1 LKDSGKSVP
10 VEAEI
15 VEEDTMK
22 KVLIIVCS
30 LCALVYAQSV
40 QEIITQADECMS
52 QGEYTA
58 AAELLQQ
65 SIEANPNSADL
76 LALYG
81 ICLSK
86 QAGSSSM
93 MKAGMLS
100 EKAFKQFDAALKI
113 EPQHMKATLY
123 RGILSIQVPSFM
135 GKLHQGIKDLEH
147 IRLTYGANPALFVTS
162 NYYLGIGYQKNKE
175 TAKAAEAFHY
185 IVLYARDSQFYEDAK
200 QRYEALQ
207 APASQDSQKDHHTLG
222 MRALEDGEYD
232 TAVEH
237 LRLASRQQPE
247 NLALHMSLARA
258 LGEVAQQGYDDTIAE
273 DVTARAGIAHEI
285 HDVLSHCVELAP
297 QDEDIRFLRGSVAI
311 HLPFFVNSLQT
322 GINDLEYLSKEAQS
336 AEIRSKAASLL
347 KQAKDRKTTDEL
359 AQEGYMAQSD
369 AEKQQLLTQFITTD
383 SPLHQQKPDGYRD
396 QIAPQTAVWVED
408 TDGNYLA
415 TLYVSGFAA
424 NVKEKQVHL
433 PAWAKSSQ
441 FSGIDAVTGASI
453 DCGSHRLFWDFTD
466 LAGRPFTQTSFVL
479 KSEICHWPHVQYTQ
493 QTLPV
498 DLTLNSRFTSNGD
511 GFLLSRM
518 DAVYV
523 TNK

>member
-1 LKDSGKSVP
+1 
-10 VEAEI
+10 
-15 VEEDTMK
+15 MK
-22 KVLIIVCS
+22 KVLIIFCS
-30 LCALVYAQSV
+30 LCALLYAQSV
-40 QEIITQADECMS
+40 EEVIKQADECMS

-58 AAELLQQ
+58 AAELLEK

-76 LALYG
+76 LAQYG

-86 QAGSSSM
+86 QAGSASM

-100 EKAFKQFDAALKI
+100 EQAFKQFDAALKI
-113 EPQHMKATLY
+113 EPRHMKATLY

-135 GKLHQGIKDLEH
+135 GKLHQGIKDLEDV
-147 IRLTYGANPALFVTS
+147 RSKYGATPALYITS
-162 NYYLGIGYQKNKE
+162 NYYLGIGYQKNEE
-175 TAKAAEAFHY
+175 TAKAADAFHY
-185 IVLYARDSQFYEDAK
+185 IVLYARDSQFYDDAK

-207 APASQDSQKDHHTLG
+207 ADTTQDSQKDHYTLG
-222 MRALEDGEYD
+222 MRALEDGDYGN
-232 TAVEH
+232 AVEH
-237 LRLASRQQPE
+237 LRQASRQQPE
-247 NLALHMSLARA
+247 NLTLHMSLARA
-258 LGEVAQQGYDDTIAE
+258 LGEVAQQGYDNTIAD
-273 DVTARAGIAHEI
+273 DVTARAGIANEI

-322 GINDLEYLSKEAQS
+322 GIDDLEYLSKEAQS
-336 AEIRSKAASLL
+336 AEIRSKAAYLL
-347 KQAKDRKTTDEL
+347 KQAKDRKKTDEL

-369 AEKQQLLTQFITTD
+369 AEKQQLLSQFITTD
-383 SPLHQQKPDGYRD
+383 SPLHQQKPLGACLQVDLTIGYRD

-408 TDGNYLA
+408 TEGNYLA

-493 QTLPV
+493 QALAV
-498 DLTLNSRFTSNGD
+498 DLNRNTRFTSNGD
-511 GFLLSRM
+511 GFLLNRIE
-518 DAVYV
+518 AVYI